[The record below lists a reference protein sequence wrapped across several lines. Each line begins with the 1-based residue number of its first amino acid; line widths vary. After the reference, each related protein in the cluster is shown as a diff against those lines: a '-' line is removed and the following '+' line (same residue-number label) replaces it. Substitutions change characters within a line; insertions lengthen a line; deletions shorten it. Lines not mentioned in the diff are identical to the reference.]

1 MLKKLRFKIE
11 KTLDSERRA
20 WIYHLKG
27 KFVGSQECY
36 EFLEDTRGRIDTK
49 TPNVVLLMSGITFI
63 NSTAI
68 GMIAALLT
76 YAGNQ
81 NGSVFLVGA
90 SDSALRQLKATHVGD
105 YLSLVD
111 HLDDLP
117 ANLGR

>member
-1 MLKKLRFKIE
+1 MLRKLRFRIE

-36 EFLEDTRGRIDTK
+36 EFLEDARSRIDTH
-49 TPNVVLLMSGITFI
+49 TPNVVLLMSEITFI

-76 YAGNQ
+76 HSGSE
-81 NGSVFLVGA
+81 NGAVFLVGV
-90 SDSALRQLKATHVGD
+90 SDSARRQLKATHVGD
-105 YLSLVD
+105 FLTMVD

-117 ANLGR
+117 ENLEK

>member
-1 MLKKLRFKIE
+1 MLKKLRFHTE
-11 KTLDSERRA
+11 KTLDSERCA

-27 KFVGSQECY
+27 KFVGSQKCY
-36 EFLEDTRGRIDTK
+36 EFLEDARERVDSQ

-81 NGSVFLVGA
+81 GGSVFLVGA
-90 SDSALRQLKATHVGD
+90 PDSAQRQLKDTHVGD
-105 YLSLVD
+105 YLSMVD
-111 HLDDLP
+111 LMEDLP
-117 ANLGR
+117 ANLRR